1 MTTPTRPPGRRRGL
15 RARTGPLLALLAALA
30 VAGPALAPAAQA
42 QTDRVVR
49 GYVPPDE
56 LVSFPSSTPMN
67 QFFRLI
73 NPTFYRVTGKRV
85 VDPQDRTEP
94 IGVALNGVHFID
106 AFELVLDR
114 QGLDFS
120 ESEGYFI
127 ISQPQIVA
135 TTTDGASADPVGA
148 TQPVTG
154 GVAGA
159 AMSDLPATADTREIR
174 IDAVIFQLNTRRA
187 REVGT
192 NWSAVFGEAARG
204 GNSGGGGG
212 NRTEFYVNAGSF
224 FDALDGFIEA
234 SSDRINLTQIL
245 QLFRY
250 LESEGYGQTIATPF
264 TVVQSGEQGRMQSGQ
279 DIPVTVRDFQG
290 NAITQFFSTGTIIDV
305 TPTLIVDEREG
316 DPVEFIHLDV
326 KVEKS
331 TGVPSSEGIAIN
343 KDDITTQLPLLSGE
357 MRAVGGLTSTDETV
371 TRSGIPILKDLPILK
386 YLFSY
391 NQTSIVQ
398 NEIIIVL
405 RARVSDD
412 LRTRMSRELPRRLL
426 QQERE
431 DADERVRTFGVEPR
445 EPVLDVEVREAVEDI
460 NTRDR

>member
-1 MTTPTRPPGRRRGL
+1 
-15 RARTGPLLALLAALA
+15 
-30 VAGPALAPAAQA
+30 
-42 QTDRVVR
+42 
-49 GYVPPDE
+49 
-56 LVSFPSSTPMN
+56 MN

>member
-1 MTTPTRPPGRRRGL
+1 MTPTPLRRVRF
-15 RARTGPLLALLAALA
+15 GPVLALLAALA
-30 VAGPALAPAAQA
+30 VAAPALAPAAHA
-42 QTDRVVR
+42 QDRVVR

-56 LVSFPSSTPMN
+56 LVSFPATTPMN
-67 QFFRLI
+67 QFFRLV

-85 VDPQDRTEP
+85 VDPQDRTDP

-114 QGLDFS
+114 NNLDFS

-127 ISQPQIVA
+127 VAEPQLVA
-135 TTTDGASADPVGA
+135 TTTDGASATNVGA
-148 TQPVTG
+148 VQPVA
-154 GVAGA
+154 AGP
-159 AMSDLPATADTREIR
+159 AMADLPATADTREIR

-187 REVGT
+187 REAGT
-192 NWSAVFGEAARG
+192 NWSAIFGEAAG
-204 GNSGGGGG
+204 QSGAGSGSGSG
-212 NRTEFYVNAGSF
+212 SGTGSGAGQSGRTEFFVNAGSF
-224 FDALDGFIEA
+224 FDALDGFLEA
-234 SSDRINLTQIL
+234 SSDRVNLTQIL

-250 LESEGYGQTIATPF
+250 FEEQGYGQTVATPF

-331 TGVPSSEGIAIN
+331 TGVPSGDGIAIN
-343 KDDITTQLPLLSGE
+343 KDDIATQLPLLSGE
-357 MRAVGGLTSTDETV
+357 MRAIGGLTSTDETV
-371 TRSGIPILKDLPILK
+371 TRRGVPILKDIPLIK

-391 NQTSIVQ
+391 NQTQVNQ

-405 RARVSDD
+405 RARVADD
-412 LRTRMSRELPRRLL
+412 LRTRMSRELPRGLL
-426 QQERE
+426 NEERR
-431 DADERVRTFGVEPR
+431 DAEERVRIFGAEPA
-445 EPVLDVEVREAVEDI
+445 EPVLDTDIEVR
-460 NTRDR
+460 DR